1 MDLKDSANPATNPAG
16 VSPTTIHP
24 ERPTSDA
31 EDFVSLIDRELHA
44 LLGER
49 RHAHWFQKAARLE
62 VHGDEL
68 IVFAGSPYLQSWLL
82 RQFRADL
89 LQSARV
95 VLGPSA
101 RLTVEVDSALAVP
114 DDAVGSTRPDVKPA
128 TPAPHEERTVLQR
141 RKLATLSDFLAGEG
155 NLLTLTAAKQVAEH
169 PGATLNPLFLYGSV
183 GVGKTHLIEGI
194 YRRVRRKFPSLHVLF
209 LTAENFANYYTQALR
224 ERSLPGFHQKFRN
237 VDMLLVDDVDF
248 FDGKRGIQEEF
259 LHTLKSLESGGR
271 QVVMSADR
279 HPRLFTKTCDELI
292 TRFQSGMSC
301 RVESPDETTRR
312 QIVQQF
318 VQRQPFAVT
327 EQALDFVARRFSG
340 NVRELAGA
348 VNCLQTF
355 HSMTQQRVSLRSA
368 RDVLARLER
377 DCIRIVRLADVER
390 AVCRLFQI
398 TGDELKSAK
407 RSRTVSQPRM
417 LAMYLARRLTQSAYS
432 EIGKYFGD
440 RNHSTVMAAEKKVVR
455 LIDERATIRVAAEDW
470 PVIDLV
476 ESLETHLKTGA

>member
-1 MDLKDSANPATNPAG
+1 MDLRDSANPTTDLARQ
-16 VSPTTIHP
+16 SPKGAQIEPST
-24 ERPTSDA
+24 EDTSDLA
-31 EDFVSLIDRELHA
+31 PQIDRQLRA

-49 RHAHWFQKAARLE
+49 RHTNWFQKTARLE

-68 IVFAGSPYLQSWLL
+68 VVFAGSPYLQSWLQ

-89 LQSARV
+89 LQAARS

-101 RLTVEVDSALAVP
+101 RLTLEVDAALAVTDGASP
-114 DDAVGSTRPDVKPA
+114 PTDPAPKTA
-128 TPAPHEERTVLQR
+128 TPAPQAGQPGTQR
-141 RKLATLSDFLAGEG
+141 RKLATLTDFLAGDG
-155 NLLTLTAAKQVAEH
+155 NRLTLTAKQVAEH
-169 PGATLNPLFLYGSV
+169 PGATLNPLFLYGPV
-183 GVGKTHLIEGI
+183 GVGKTHLMEGI
-194 YRRVRRKFPSLHVLF
+194 YRRVRQKFPSLHVVF

-237 VDMLLVDDVDF
+237 VDMLLIDDVDF

-271 QVVMSADR
+271 QVVLTGDR
-279 HPRLFTKTCDELI
+279 HPRLLTKTSDELI

-301 RVESPDETTRR
+301 RVDPPDETTRR
-312 QIVQQF
+312 QIVRQL
-318 VQRQPFAVT
+318 VQRQPFAVA
-327 EQALDFVARRFSG
+327 EQALDFIAGRFSS

-348 VNCLQTF
+348 VNCLQTY
-355 HSMTQQRVSLRSA
+355 HSMSQQRVSLRSA
-368 RDVLARLER
+368 REVLARLER

-398 TGDELKSAK
+398 TGEELKSPK
-407 RSRTVSQPRM
+407 RSRMVSQPRM

-455 LIDERATIRVAAEDW
+455 LIDERATIQVAANDW
-470 PVIDLV
+470 PVVDLV